1 MSEAIIIQSPTVP
14 VRMALLFHGVG
25 STPES
30 LVPLGRR
37 IAATM
42 PGSLVISVPSAES
55 CDVGNGFQWF
65 SVRGVT
71 EDNRV
76 ERVVDGMPRFLTTIK
91 QFQTDY
97 GMKPG
102 QTDLI
107 GFSQG
112 AIMALESSQVNH
124 SPIRTVISLAG
135 RFARLPE
142 RAPGSTK
149 IHFIHGAN
157 DPVISPNHS
166 LVGCSKLL
174 ELGAH
179 CTVDLI
185 PSLAH
190 TINEDMI
197 EKVIFHLADA
207 NKNSLQN

>member
-14 VRMALLFHGVG
+14 VRMALLFHGVS

-30 LVPLGRR
+30 LIPLGRR

-42 PGSLVISVPSAES
+42 PRSIVISVPSAES
-55 CDVGNGFQWF
+55 CDVGSGFQWF

-76 ERVVDGMPRFLTTIK
+76 QRVADGMPRFLTTIK

-107 GFSQG
+107 GFSQV
-112 AIMALESSQVNH
+112 AIVAVESSQVND
-124 SPIRTVISLAG
+124 SPTRTVISLAG

-142 RAPGSTK
+142 RASGSTRF
-149 IHFIHGAN
+149 HFIHGAT

-166 LVGCSKLL
+166 LVGFSKLS

-185 PSLAH
+185 PSLAPA
-190 TINEDMI
+190 INEDMI
-197 EKVIFHLADA
+197 EKLIFHLDDV
-207 NKNSLQN
+207 NKNLIQN